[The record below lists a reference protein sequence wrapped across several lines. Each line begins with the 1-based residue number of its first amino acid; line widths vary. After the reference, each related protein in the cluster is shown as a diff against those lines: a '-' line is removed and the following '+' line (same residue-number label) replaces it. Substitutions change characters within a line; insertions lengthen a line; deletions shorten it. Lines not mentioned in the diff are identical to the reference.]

1 MPIPATTPTTL
12 PAATLAAQTFDSW
25 WLQSVTIQGPG
36 PARPVN
42 VTVTLRKYSSATGA
56 MSAAPQDSQ
65 TLSVADIL
73 NTAVQSQYSL
83 LAPAVSAMLA
93 AAQQVG
99 TALGKL

>member
-1 MPIPATTPTTL
+1 MPIPATTPSTL
-12 PAATLAAQTFDSW
+12 PAATVPAQTFNSW
-25 WLQSVTIQGPG
+25 WLQSINIQGPG
-36 PARPVN
+36 PKQPVN

-56 MSAAPQDSQ
+56 ISTAPQDTQ

-73 NTAVQSQYSL
+73 NTTVQAQYNL
-83 LAPAVSAMLA
+83 LAPAVAAIVA